1 MLNGTQDQVGILV
14 RRDEDHAQ
22 NGRATAEGWLGALGI
37 KDGDWFKDSKWRFKR
52 GMKCRALGEAGRVWC
67 CLGLHTAG
75 YSQELA
81 VKSIAKLKVEL
92 SPSDISALTGIK
104 RANVT
109 RALRQL
115 AAWGLCEITGTTK
128 GQIRIYVR
136 MIPPDLDEEAVKDVE
151 AEDRIVIARDNN
163 LGCSPDDVATLNRI
177 FKSFK
182 IKSNPGIVITRDTLL
197 PVLEVARNYEKARM
211 VLARALDG
219 FRAGEP
225 NTKERNQ
232 SKSKESSSSSSEA
245 SVTPEE
251 TTTTPPPEPSPESP
265 APTTIEAPERLS
277 VEGPEPAEP
286 RRPVPVER
294 LAKEL
299 NEITANVDV
308 ILDNA
313 IVERMRSEILEKRPS
328 ATDNE
333 IRTAVWHKCK
343 EFRETGRPAN
353 AGLLKTSVV
362 NMAVGSGWS
371 RIADLAAKRNAER
384 RDLIRL
390 CERTLADSRAPD
402 YERDDARRA
411 LNEID
416 LLE

>member
-1 MLNGTQDQVGILV
+1 
-14 RRDEDHAQ
+14 
-22 NGRATAEGWLGALGI
+22 
-37 KDGDWFKDSKWRFKR
+37 
-52 GMKCRALGEAGRVWC
+52 MKCRALGEAGRVWC

-81 VKSIAKLKVEL
+81 VKSIGKLKVEL

-104 RANVT
+104 RPNVT

-115 AAWGLCEITGTTK
+115 AAWGLCEIAGTTK
-128 GQIRIYVR
+128 AQIRIYVR
-136 MIPPDLDEEAVKDVE
+136 MIPPDVDEEAVKDVE
-151 AEDRIVIARDNN
+151 AEDKIVIARDNN
-163 LGCSPDDVATLNRI
+163 LGCSPDDIETLNRI

-182 IKSNPGIVITRDTLL
+182 IRSNSRIVITRDTLL
-197 PVLEVARNYEKARM
+197 PVLEVARDYENARM
-211 VLARALDG
+211 VLARALDA

-245 SVTPEE
+245 SITREQ
-251 TTTTPPPEPSPESP
+251 TTTTPLPEPSPEPP
-265 APTTIEAPERLS
+265 APATLEALKDS
-277 VEGPEPAEP
+277 VEESATTEP
-286 RRPVPVER
+286 RRSVPVQR

-299 NEITANVDV
+299 NAITANVDV

-313 IVERMRSEILEKRPS
+313 IVERMRSEVLEKRPS

-333 IRTAVWHKCK
+333 IRTSVWFKCK
-343 EFRETGRPAN
+343 EFRESGRAVTP
-353 AGLLKTSVV
+353 GLLKASVV
-362 NMAVGSGWS
+362 NMAVGSGWN
-371 RIADLAAKRNAER
+371 RIAEMAAKRNAER

-390 CERTLADSRAPD
+390 CERTLADSQSPD
-402 YERDDARRA
+402 YERDDALRA
-411 LNEID
+411 LDEID